1 MCTTVD
7 WAHSSFFFQK
17 SEFPRIATWSCGN
30 WWWGRRQAC
39 GTIQLFQEINNKY
52 KLEWKDD
59 KPGCRLLDIILT
71 IYHSPHSNWK
81 NKQKLM
87 ILLLQRGW
95 QFEVCTFC
103 IGSGFFWW
111 LFCVR
116 FESPPAAFLASICL
130 WLWKW
135 PCVVMNPLCW
145 VTSGFEL
152 DAAKYI

>member
-59 KPGCRLLDIILT
+59 KPGCRLLGIILT

-81 NKQKLM
+81 NKQKFM
-87 ILLLQRGW
+87 ILLFTAWVTIRGVHILHW
-95 QFEVCTFC
+95 
-103 IGSGFFWW
+103 IGF
-111 LFCVR
+111 LLMIILR
-116 FESPPAAFLASICL
+116 FESPQAAFLASICL

-135 PCVVMNPLCW
+135 PWVVMNPLCW